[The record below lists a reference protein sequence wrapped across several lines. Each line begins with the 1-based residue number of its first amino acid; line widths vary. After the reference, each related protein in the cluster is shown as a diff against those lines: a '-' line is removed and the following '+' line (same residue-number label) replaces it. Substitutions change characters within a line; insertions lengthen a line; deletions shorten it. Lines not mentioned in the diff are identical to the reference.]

1 MQVERQKGRKKD
13 DRKLYVWIR
22 RTVCCL
28 TAEDRARD
36 RVVTEKI
43 LSMTE
48 GKPPL
53 DERLQQ
59 AYFSRR
65 MRRFA
70 WQRILWESWQSL
82 QGKMW
87 NRWSLRRRSWNG
99 RKLHRRSLGSSRAK
113 QPFCLIEE
121 AVNLETENIDEWIV
135 FRWKRV
141 YPADVFLKF
150 PADGWEKELIETF
163 AGYSHEEID
172 LERYRKKDRAKF

>member
-1 MQVERQKGRKKD
+1 MTGIVCLDQEDGLLFNGRRQS
-13 DRKLYVWIR
+13 
-22 RTVCCL
+22 
-28 TAEDRARD
+28 RD

-48 GKPPL
+48 GKPL
-53 DERLQQ
+53 WMS
-59 AYFSRR
+59 AYSRR
-65 MRRFA
+65 IFPEDAPVCVAEDLVGKLEELAEPARKDA
-70 WQRILWESWQSL
+70 EQVESAQKEPEREKAAQKESGQQS
-82 QGKMW
+82 GE
-87 NRWSLRRRSWNG
+87 
-99 RKLHRRSLGSSRAK
+99 AT
-113 QPFCLIEE
+113 FCLIEE
-121 AVNLETENIDEWIV
+121 AVNLENEMIDEWIV

>member
-1 MQVERQKGRKKD
+1 MTGIVCLDQEDGLLFNGRRQS
-13 DRKLYVWIR
+13 
-22 RTVCCL
+22 
-28 TAEDRARD
+28 RD

-48 GKPPL
+48 GNPL
-53 DERLQQ
+53 WMS
-59 AYFSRR
+59 AYSRR
-65 MRRFA
+65 IFPEDA
-70 WQRILWESWQSL
+70 SVCVAEDLLEKLAELTESAGENA
-82 QGKMW
+82 GKA
-87 NRWSLRRRSWNG
+87 S
-99 RKLHRRSLGSSRAK
+99 
-113 QPFCLIEE
+113 FCLIEE
-121 AVNLETENIDEWIV
+121 AVDLENEAIDEWLV